1 MKAILFLVLIF
12 FSFQVSG
19 QQDTGTSTIS
29 DGYRTNRGGVKGH
42 PFFLDEWVIGYG
54 IQADSTLTQPE
65 MFNYDIHQNNL
76 TYRTGNEPNNIMV
89 VTNESLIGFVLKDK
103 GSEDMIFLKFKG
115 DHFEKSKKY
124 NKFYMVLDPATKYVI
139 VEPIKELDDPNA
151 SGWAASSTNTKSA
164 KYDYKENIYILNN
177 NGKYEQVNLKKSS
190 VLKALKDKRNEIS
203 RYISSQNIQ
212 FNSVEDLIPVL
223 EIYHQD

>member
-1 MKAILFLVLIF
+1 MKAILSLVLIF
-12 FSFQVSG
+12 SSFLVSG
-19 QQDTGTSTIS
+19 QHDTGTNSIS
-29 DGYRTNRGGVKGH
+29 DGYRTTRGGVKGH
-42 PFFLDEWVIGYG
+42 PFFLDEWVVGYG

-76 TYRTGNEPNNIMV
+76 TYRTGNGSKDIMV
-89 VTNESLIGFVLKDK
+89 VTNESLIGFILKNK
-103 GSEDMIFLKFKG
+103 GSQDITFLKLKG
-115 DHFEKSKKY
+115 DQFEKNKKE
-124 NKFYMVLDPATKYVI
+124 NKFYMVLDPATKNVI

-164 KYDYKENIYILNN
+164 EYDYKENIYILNN

-190 VLKALKDKRNEIS
+190 VLKALKDKRNEVS

-212 FNSVEDLIPVL
+212 FNSAEDLLPIL
-223 EIYHQD
+223 EFYHQQ